1 MSRVEHVDRV
11 ERVSYNP
18 DVLSCLANLSN
29 DEVFTP
35 PAVVNQMLDLLPQE
49 LFASPK
55 TKFLDPA
62 TKSGVFL
69 REITKRLIK
78 GLENEIPDLRARVD
92 HILQTQVFGI
102 ATTELTSLV
111 ARRSLYCSKY
121 PNCKYSVSKFDTVE
135 GNIRFRALKHTF
147 VNGRCKWCGASASQF
162 DRDASL
168 ESHAYEFI
176 HTANP
181 EEIFNMKFDV
191 IISNPP
197 YQMNVGN
204 EGGNAS
210 KAKAIYHKFIEA
222 ATNLMSRYV
231 CMITPSR
238 WMTKSTE
245 GIPLEWSDKMLS
257 CNHIKIMHDFLDSR
271 MCFPGVDIKGGVS
284 YFLWDRDYNGTCA
297 YSLHMNDAVD
307 IRHDFLNTMNSGVL
321 IRDPMAIS
329 MLCKLINVEGEYY
342 SDDEKNMAGIVSPK
356 DFFTNKQVLTSSWLG
371 YSSSKDKMHPIK
383 YYLNKTIHKKE
394 FAWISRE
401 CIPKNVESVHLH
413 KVYIP
418 AAGGSGNDDQVLGH
432 PFYGEPNS
440 VCSQTYLVVG
450 YDPERHHFTKS
461 ECLNII
467 SYIKTRFF
475 RYLVSIKKKT
485 QNGPRGV
492 YQFVPLQD
500 FSKPWTDAE
509 LYKKYMLTQDEIEF
523 IESMIKPME

>member
-111 ARRSLYCSKY
+111 SRRSLYCSKY

-176 HTANP
+176 HIANP

-197 YQMNVGN
+197 YQMNVGVEKEN
-204 EGGNAS
+204 YAIP
-210 KAKAIYHKFIEA
+210 IYHRFVQQAK
-222 ATNLMSRYV
+222 NLNPRYLI
-231 CMITPSR
+231 MIIPAR
-238 WMTKSTE
+238 WYAGGRGLDEFRDT
-245 GIPLEWSDKMLS
+245 MLRDNRVS
-257 CNHIKIMHDFLDSR
+257 QIVDFPNADD
-271 MCFPGVDIKGGVS
+271 CFPGVDIAGGVCYFKWEQDKANKECLITTHDAQGVVS
-284 YFLWDRDYNGTCA
+284 SMKRPLLERGCNTLIRFNEAIPILRKIQNFEEATFDRLVSPQTPFGFISSYSDYKKQTFPGAIKLYTSSGVGYVGLEQVRKGKNLVNKYKIYIAKAYGERGAYPYYFLGKPFMGER
-297 YSLHMNDAVD
+297 
-307 IRHDFLNTMNSGVL
+307 NS
-321 IRDPMAIS
+321 
-329 MLCKLINVEGEYY
+329 CC
-342 SDDEKNMAGIVSPK
+342 
-356 DFFTNKQVLTSSWLG
+356 T
-371 YSSSKDKMHPIK
+371 
-383 YYLNKTIHKKE
+383 
-394 FAWISRE
+394 
-401 CIPKNVESVHLH
+401 
-413 KVYIP
+413 
-418 AAGGSGNDDQVLGH
+418 
-432 PFYGEPNS
+432 
-440 VCSQTYLVVG
+440 QTYLSIG
-450 YDPERHHFTKS
+450 PFKTNN
-461 ECLNII
+461 ECENVM
-467 SYIKTRFF
+467 SYIRTRFF
-475 RYLVSIKKKT
+475 RFCIMLKRNT
-485 QNGPRGV
+485 QDAMRQV
-492 YQFVPLQD
+492 YSFVPLQD
-500 FSKPWTDAE
+500 FSKPWTDKE
-509 LYKKYMLTQDEIEF
+509 LYAKYKLSKDEIAF